1 MKNFSI
7 TISWDEEDRADYYS
21 YNITV
26 NKVATMDTTDT
37 SSIFLEGMYNV
48 NITISIEAINCAGS
62 SERVSEEIYEG
73 SINKGHACMS
83 I

>member
-1 MKNFSI
+1 MN
-7 TISWDEEDRADYYS
+7 
-21 YNITV
+21 
-26 NKVATMDTTDT
+26 TTDT

-48 NITISIEAINCAGS
+48 NIAISIEAINCVGS